1 VAGGIA
7 VWPGSRYP
15 LGAAYDGI
23 GTNFALFS
31 EVAEQVDLCLFDDKG
46 AETRVPLREADAF
59 VWHCY
64 LPGVAPGQR
73 YGYRVHGPYA
83 PASGRRCNAAKLLLD
98 PYAKAVEG
106 SVDNDPAIFS
116 YPRGDPDA
124 RNDADSAPHVPRSV
138 VVSPYF
144 DWDVDRPPRTPYH
157 ETVIYEAHVR
167 GLTKLHPGIPPAHRG
182 TYLGLAHPAVIEH
195 LQALG
200 VTAVEGMPVTQFVAH
215 NHLNERGL
223 TDYWG

>member
-1 VAGGIA
+1 MR
-7 VWPGSRYP
+7 VWPGTAYP
-15 LGAAYDGI
+15 LGATWDGS

-31 EVAEQVDLCLFDDKG
+31 EVADGVELCLFGPGDRR
-46 AETRVPLREADAF
+46 ETRVGLTEVDGY
-59 VWHCY
+59 VWHGY
-64 LPGVAPGQR
+64 LPGVGPGQH

-83 PASGRRCNAAKLLLD
+83 PASGHRCNAAKLLLD

-124 RNDADSAPHVPRSV
+124 RSDADSAPHVPRSV

-157 ETVIYEAHVR
+157 ETV
-167 GLTKLHPGIPPAHRG
+167 
-182 TYLGLAHPAVIEH
+182 
-195 LQALG
+195 
-200 VTAVEGMPVTQFVAH
+200 
-215 NHLNERGL
+215 
-223 TDYWG
+223 